1 MVMND
6 SKDYHL
12 RDLLKHYSPI
22 EIIKSSLTS
31 IIFFL
36 FPTVLIITIAVN
48 ITVLY
53 IFYLYYILIGIY
65 LVLVVLSIYT
75 NKIFIQTLKNYIDKS
90 NELDYDNIRIIINI
104 ISGFLLLIPFIISF
118 IYFS

>member
-1 MVMND
+1 MIMNE
-6 SKDYHL
+6 SIDYHL
-12 RDLLKHYSPI
+12 RDLLNHYSPI
-22 EIIKSSLTS
+22 EIIKSSLTA

-36 FPTVLIITIAVN
+36 FPSALIIIITVN

-53 IFYLYYILIGIY
+53 IFYLNYILIGIY

-104 ISGFLLLIPFIISF
+104 ISGFLILIPFIISF